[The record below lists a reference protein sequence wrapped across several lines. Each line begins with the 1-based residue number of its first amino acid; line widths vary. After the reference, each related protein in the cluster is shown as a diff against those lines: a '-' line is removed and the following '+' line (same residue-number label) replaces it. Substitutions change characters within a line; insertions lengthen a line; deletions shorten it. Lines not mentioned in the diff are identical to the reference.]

1 MYRKRYDNGVLQH
14 IALTLKL
21 SWPLLLLGIFLT
33 ILTFTLMPILALI
46 PAVFLVF
53 TVYFFRHPMRR
64 VPDEIGAVI
73 APADGKIMSIKTV
86 TEDSFIKGPCKRITI
101 FLSLHNVHINR
112 APVSGVVTYR
122 HYRPGRFLPA
132 FKSHASEINE
142 KNYIGIE
149 TNGCRVMLT
158 QITGFVARRIVCWVN
173 EGDYVDGG
181 QSIGAIKFGSCTEV
195 FVPMDTV
202 LMVRSGERVRAGET
216 VLGWLETEENYQ
228 LNEGHNHGC

>member
-1 MYRKRYDNGVLQH
+1 MESKRYDNGVLQH

-21 SWPLLLLGIFLT
+21 SWPLLLLGAFLT
-33 ILTFTLMPILALI
+33 MLTFSLMPALAFI

-53 TVYFFRHPMRR
+53 TVFFFRHPMRR
-64 VPDEIGAVI
+64 VPDESGVVI
-73 APADGKIMSIKTV
+73 APADGKIMSVKTV
-86 TEDSFIKGPCKRITI
+86 AEDNFIKEPCKRITI
-101 FLSLHNVHINR
+101 FLSIHNVHINR
-112 APVSGVVTYR
+112 APVSGLVTYR

-158 QITGFVARRIVCWVN
+158 QVTGFVARRIVCWVN
-173 EGDYVDGG
+173 EGDYVDAG

-195 FVPMDTV
+195 FVPLNTV
-202 LMVRSGERVRAGET
+202 LKVRAGDRVRAGET
-216 VLGWLETEENYQ
+216 VLGWLETEDNIQ
-228 LNEGHNHGC
+228 LSEGYNHGR